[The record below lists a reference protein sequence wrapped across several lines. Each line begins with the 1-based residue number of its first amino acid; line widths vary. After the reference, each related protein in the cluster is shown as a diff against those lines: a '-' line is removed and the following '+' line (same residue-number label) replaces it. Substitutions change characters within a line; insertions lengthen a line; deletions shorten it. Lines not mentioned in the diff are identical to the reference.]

1 MQEISGEQKM
11 TERQR
16 KAHLHRIKVERK
28 RLQDSLEFT
37 PRGDEYDAI
46 ICQRRRLANK
56 REILH
61 KAAKK

>member
-1 MQEISGEQKM
+1 M

-16 KAHLHRIKVERK
+16 KNKLRAIKVERK
-28 RLQDSLEFT
+28 RLQDSLEYL

>member
-1 MQEISGEQKM
+1 M